1 MKHLFCD
8 VIGQTF
14 YDGAKGGGREGREGV
29 PAKEDPYC
37 WIFTHK
43 WHLSTSCQSEISRDM
58 RAFLHDRGIN
68 INVIGLANEDFAA
81 MNIQQCGSL
90 FHTLPTHPPTHP
102 PSLLLPLP
110 QERTEVGPV
119 IVKICHFVL
128 LEMMYCIYDKNHIY
142 ELSKDRFHFCL
153 FCL

>member
-14 YDGAKGGGREGREGV
+14 YDGAKGGGRGGREGV

-43 WHLSTSCQSEISRDM
+43 WHLPTNCHSEISRDM
-58 RAFLHDRGIN
+58 HAFLHDRGIN
-68 INVIGLANEDFAA
+68 INVIGLANEDFVA

-90 FHTLPTHPPTHP
+90 LHTLPNPPTHQPTFP
-102 PSLLLPLP
+102 PPP
-110 QERTEVGPV
+110 PR
-119 IVKICHFVL
+119 
-128 LEMMYCIYDKNHIY
+128 KNR
-142 ELSKDRFHFCL
+142 SWSCDC
-153 FCL
+153 

>member
-14 YDGAKGGGREGREGV
+14 YDGAKGGGRGGSEGV

-58 RAFLHDRGIN
+58 HAFLHDRGIN
-68 INVIGLANEDFAA
+68 INVIGLANEDFVA

-90 FHTLPTHPPTHP
+90 LHTLPNPPKKEQKLVLW
-102 PSLLLPLP
+102 LLKYV
-110 QERTEVGPV
+110 T
-119 IVKICHFVL
+119 
-128 LEMMYCIYDKNHIY
+128 
-142 ELSKDRFHFCL
+142 L
-153 FCL
+153 FCWRWCTVYMIKIIYMNCQKIAFTSVCFACRG